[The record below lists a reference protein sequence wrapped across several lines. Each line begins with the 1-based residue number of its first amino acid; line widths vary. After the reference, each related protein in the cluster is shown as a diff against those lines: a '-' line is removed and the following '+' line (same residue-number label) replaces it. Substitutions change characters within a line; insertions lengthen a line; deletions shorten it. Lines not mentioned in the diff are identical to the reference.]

1 MMGFRD
7 RRQAGQRLAEELR
20 TSDLRDPV
28 VLALPR
34 GGVPVA
40 FEVAVDMVAPL
51 DVFVAR
57 KVGAPSSPETGIG
70 AIAEGG
76 VVVADRF
83 VLQMMGISPEQFER
97 LADHER
103 RELARR
109 VEHYRGDRR
118 LPSLADRDVVIVDD
132 GLATG
137 VTAEAAVR
145 AIQQHGAR
153 HTTLAVPV
161 CAPDTADRLRGVA
174 DAVVCVIS
182 PTDFYAVGQWYSE
195 FGPTSDGEVL
205 ELLEL
210 AAARTEVRQ

>member
-1 MMGFRD
+1 MGGRDMMGFRD

-83 VLQMMGISPEQFER
+83 VLQMMGISP
-97 LADHER
+97 
-103 RELARR
+103 
-109 VEHYRGDRR
+109 
-118 LPSLADRDVVIVDD
+118 
-132 GLATG
+132 
-137 VTAEAAVR
+137 
-145 AIQQHGAR
+145 
-153 HTTLAVPV
+153 
-161 CAPDTADRLRGVA
+161 
-174 DAVVCVIS
+174 
-182 PTDFYAVGQWYSE
+182 GQ
-195 FGPTSDGEVL
+195 
-205 ELLEL
+205 
-210 AAARTEVRQ
+210 